1 MISAELISNNMSL
14 FVGNISRSTTA
25 KDIHAF
31 FDKYGKCTVDVK
43 GNFAFVDY
51 EQSDSAKQA
60 KLALHGKEIFGN
72 VVNIE
77 WSKKGPKK
85 AAKSQPVQASK
96 SSFKTEIECYICRE
110 LGHIAKECKNKE
122 KNEGGQRLAIE
133 TDVILENFRK
143 EKNNFR
149 ARVKSPDRYSRVMM
163 LNFNTLRIL
172 S

>member
-1 MISAELISNNMSL
+1 MVSIYMSL

-31 FDKYGKCTVDVK
+31 FDRFGKCTVDVK

-51 EQSDSAKQA
+51 EVVRSAEQA
-60 KLALHGKEIFGN
+60 KAALHLKEIFGN

-77 WSKKGPKK
+77 WSKKGKK
-85 AAKSQPVQASK
+85 SSK
-96 SSFKTEIECYICRE
+96 SPSIQSSGNNKIGSRGEIECYICRE

-122 KNEGGQRLAIE
+122 KNDSGQKLGIE
-133 TDVILENFRK
+133 FDIILENLRK
-143 EKNNFR
+143 DRSRVR
-149 ARVKSPDRYSRVMM
+149 ARVKSPDRYSKVMM
-163 LNFNTLRIL
+163 LNFNTLRII

>member
-1 MISAELISNNMSL
+1 MSL
-14 FVGNISRSTTA
+14 FVGNISRSTTG

-51 EQSDSAKQA
+51 ESSDSAKQA
-60 KLALHGKEIFGN
+60 KIALHGKEIFGN

-85 AAKSQPVQASK
+85 FGKTQTPQSNTK
-96 SSFKTEIECYICRE
+96 SSTRNEIECYICRE

-133 TDVILENFRK
+133 HDVILENLRK
-143 EKNNFR
+143 DRLHVR
-149 ARVKSPDRYSRVMM
+149 ARIKSPDRYARVMM

-172 S
+172 N

>member
-1 MISAELISNNMSL
+1 MSL
-14 FVGNISRSTTA
+14 FVGNISRSTTG

-51 EQSDSAKQA
+51 ESSDSAKQA
-60 KLALHGKEIFGN
+60 KIALHGKEIFGN

-85 AAKSQPVQASK
+85 AGKTQTTQITK
-96 SSFKTEIECYICRE
+96 SSSRNEIECYICRE

-133 TDVILENFRK
+133 HEVILENLRK
-143 EKNNFR
+143 ERMHVR
-149 ARVKSPDRYSRVMM
+149 ARIKSPDRYTRVMM

-172 S
+172 N

>member
-1 MISAELISNNMSL
+1 MSL
-14 FVGNISRSTTA
+14 FVGNISRSTTG

-51 EQSDSAKQA
+51 ESSDSAKQA
-60 KLALHGKEIFGN
+60 KIALHGKEIFGN

-85 AAKSQPVQASK
+85 FGKSQTPQSSSK
-96 SSFKTEIECYICRE
+96 SSSRNEIECYICRE

-133 TDVILENFRK
+133 HDIILENLRK
-143 EKNNFR
+143 ERLHVR
-149 ARVKSPDRYSRVMM
+149 ARIKSPDRYARVMM

-172 S
+172 N

>member
-1 MISAELISNNMSL
+1 MSL

-31 FDKYGKCTVDVK
+31 FDRYGKCRVDVK

-51 EQSDSAKQA
+51 DIFESAKQA
-60 KLALHGKEIFGN
+60 KAALHGKEIFGN

-77 WSKKGPKK
+77 WSKKKPEKPNIK
-85 AAKSQPVQASK
+85 TPTQQPISK
-96 SSFKTEIECYICRE
+96 IRGEIECYICRE

-122 KNEGGQRLAIE
+122 KNESGQKLEIRN
-133 TDVILENFRK
+133 DMILDNLRK
-143 EKNNFR
+143 EKNRFR
-149 ARVKSPDRYSRVMM
+149 ARVKSPERYSKVAMM
-163 LNFNTLRIL
+163 SFNTFRIN

>member
-1 MISAELISNNMSL
+1 MSL
-14 FVGNISRSTTA
+14 FVGNISRSTTG

-51 EQSDSAKQA
+51 ESSDSAKQA
-60 KLALHGKEIFGN
+60 KIALHGKEIFGN

-85 AAKSQPVQASK
+85 AGKTQTVQVAKS
-96 SSFKTEIECYICRE
+96 SSRNEIECYICRE

-133 TDVILENFRK
+133 HDVILENLRK
-143 EKNNFR
+143 ERMHVR
-149 ARVKSPDRYSRVMM
+149 ARIKSPDRYTRVMM

-172 S
+172 N